1 MSLLFMEFP
10 KAWFDDSR
18 NQNIC
23 SGLVVCEML
32 FRYPFRD
39 VRKLFGHINM

>member
-1 MSLLFMEFP
+1 MVIWPKETKIMSLLFMEFP

-23 SGLVVCEML
+23 SGHVVCEML
-32 FRYPFRD
+32 LD
-39 VRKLFGHINM
+39 N

>member
-23 SGLVVCEML
+23 SGHVVCEMFFRYL
-32 FRYPFRD
+32 FRH
-39 VRKLFGHINM
+39 VRKLFGHINV